1 MTDDTAPSSASTEPA
16 AASAPIRLVIAED
29 QQLIRRAFTTM
40 FQMEP
45 DIEVVGQAADG
56 LEALDLVRRFR
67 PDIVLMDIQ
76 MPRLGGIA
84 ATRRIVA
91 EHPETQVVALS
102 TFDTD
107 DLVFEAISAGAQA
120 YLLKDTSENEILE
133 TIRAVKR
140 GESRLSAPIARKV
153 FEEFRRARPQPSPA
167 RENEPADEPLTPREE
182 AILALV
188 VKGRSN
194 REIADTVFLAEGT
207 VKNYVSR
214 IMEKLNVQTRTELAV
229 KALGRG
235 RR

>member
-1 MTDDTAPSSASTEPA
+1 MAPSDRPEPPADA
-16 AASAPIRLVIAED
+16 AAPIETIRVVIAED
-29 QQLIRRAFTTM
+29 QQLIRRAFATM

-56 LEALDLVRRFR
+56 VEAIDLVRRFR
-67 PDIVLMDIQ
+67 PDFVVWYT
-76 MPRLGGIA
+76 RVARRA
-84 ATRRIVA
+84 AFPAPRRIVA
-91 EHPETQVVALS
+91 EHPGTQVVALS

-120 YLLKDTSENEILE
+120 YLLKDTSEDEILD

-140 GESRLSAPIARKV
+140 GESRLSPLVARKV
-153 FEEFRRARPQPSPA
+153 FEEFRRARPQVPVA
-167 RENEPADEPLTPREE
+167 GEGGAADEPLTEREE

-188 VKGRSN
+188 AKGRSN
-194 REIADTVFLAEGT
+194 REIADAVFLAEGT

-214 IMEKLNVQTRTELAV
+214 IMEKLHVQTRTELAV
-229 KALGRG
+229 KALGRP